1 MRIPFTENLAPGE
14 IGSFLLLAAKR
25 TASHAVRHWLYTL
38 GGVGLILL
46 GILDSSI
53 IPIPGSLDAMT
64 IVLSAHES
72 AWWPYYAFMA
82 TVGSVFGAYLTYH
95 LAARRQ
101 GKEMLKKRLSRAHMK
116 KVNAILER
124 WGFGAIVIPALL
136 PPPCPMVPFVIAAGA
151 MQYPLKR
158 FLSALTLGRAI
169 RYTLLAFL
177 GARYGRKIL
186 AVMLHHEKQTLYV
199 LIGLVI
205 LIAAGSLIYWWTT
218 RKPARLARAH

>member
-1 MRIPFTENLAPGE
+1 MLT
-14 IGSFLLLAAKR
+14 SFMEKPASSEFSSLLLLAAKR
-25 TASHAVRHWLYTL
+25 TASHAVRHWFYTL
-38 GGVGLILL
+38 GGAGLILL

-72 AWWPYYAFMA
+72 AWWPYYALMA
-82 TVGSVFGAYLTYH
+82 TVGSVFGAYLTYR
-95 LAARRQ
+95 LAARKK
-101 GKEMLKKRLSRAHMK
+101 GKEMLKKKLSRAHMK

-124 WGFGAIVIPALL
+124 WGFGAILIPALL
-136 PPPCPMVPFVIAAGA
+136 PPPAPMVPFVIAAGA

-186 AVMLHHEKQTLYV
+186 AVMLHHEKTTLYV
-199 LIGLVI
+199 LIGLAVV
-205 LIAAGSLIYWWTT
+205 IAAGSLIYWWTT